1 MFFQQTIA
9 GMDYVQYEYFQPRL
23 KWVGVL
29 NFGIVWMLWLDNLV
43 KTLMNFQVCLQGERS
58 ESVIVV
64 DADIVFVVV
73 IVHISIVF
81 LVWALD

>member
-1 MFFQQTIA
+1 M
-9 GMDYVQYEYFQPRL
+9 
-23 KWVGVL
+23 
-29 NFGIVWMLWLDNLV
+29 

-81 LVWALD
+81 LV